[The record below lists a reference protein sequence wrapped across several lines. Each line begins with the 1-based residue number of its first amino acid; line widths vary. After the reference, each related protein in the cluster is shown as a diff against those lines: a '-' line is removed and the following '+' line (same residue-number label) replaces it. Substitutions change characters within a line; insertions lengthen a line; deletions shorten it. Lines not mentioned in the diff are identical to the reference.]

1 MREIAEILLN
11 IKAVSLSVDE
21 PFIWASGIK
30 SPIYCDNRLILS
42 YPKERDI
49 VEEEMKNL
57 VVEKFPEV
65 EYIMATATAGIAH
78 GAIIADKLSLPMGFV
93 RSSNKDHGKQNKIEG
108 IIKEGAKVVVIEDL
122 FSTGGSSIDTALALK
137 EVGFDVLGIVSI
149 FTYNMKTAEDN
160 FKAENIVHYS
170 LSNFDEL
177 AEVAATR
184 GDIKEEDIQRLIT
197 WRRNPKDE
205 SWIK

>member
-108 IIKEGAKVVVIEDL
+108 VIKEGAKVVVIEDL

-197 WRRNPKDE
+197 WRQNPKDE